1 MRAGVVVGV
10 AVAVGAVGCAK
21 RIIRPPTEAY
31 VELAGKKASYRQW
44 AKTEE
49 LCLQDP
55 ALFQSDLESMSQLLA
70 VFLEKTSGGLNGAWG
85 DEQIGV
91 LEDGTFLLPQPLA
104 LEAASI
110 EAAELSQCRWTGL
123 EQAKELNLMAKKRLE
138 QAPDLLKVA
147 KARRALADWKAEHP
161 ALEQQA
167 RAQRCVTPSKQPV
180 LFHACE
186 DEASRLE
193 WRFCDG
199 SKVVATPGN
208 VPAYEAPPPAAP
220 APEPAATKGKVKTKA
235 KKAAPKLPEP
245 DVYLDLAAKY
255 PPGDVARAPK
265 VPKIVP
271 VKKDDGA
278 AEPEAI

>member
-10 AVAVGAVGCAK
+10 AVAVGAIGCVK
-21 RIIRPPTEAY
+21 RIVRPPTEAY
-31 VELAGKKASYRQW
+31 VELAGRKASYRQW

-55 ALFQSDLESMSQLLA
+55 AVFQGDLDSMNQLLA
-70 VFLEKTSGGLNGAWG
+70 VFLEKTSAGLDGAWG

-91 LEDGTFLLPQPLA
+91 LEDGQVLLPTPLA

-110 EAAELSQCRWTGL
+110 EAAELSQCKWTGL
-123 EQAKELNLMAKKRLE
+123 QQAKELNTLAKKRLE

-147 KARRALADWKAEHP
+147 KARRALADWKAAHP
-161 ALEQQA
+161 ALERQA
-167 RAQRCVTPSKQPV
+167 REQACAAPSKQPV

-199 SKVVATPGN
+199 SKVVASPGN
-208 VPAYEAPPPAAP
+208 VPAYEQPQPP
-220 APEPAATKGKVKTKA
+220 APEPTAA
-235 KKAAPKLPEP
+235 KKARAKKPPPKLSPPE
-245 DVYLDLAAKY
+245 VYLDLASKY
-255 PPGDVARAPK
+255 PAGDVVRAPK
-265 VPKIVP
+265 IPKIVP

-278 AEPEAI
+278 EEPEAI

>member
-10 AVAVGAVGCAK
+10 AVAVGAVGCVK

-55 ALFQSDLESMSQLLA
+55 AVFQGDLDSMNQLLA
-70 VFLEKTSGGLNGAWG
+70 VFLEKTSAGLDGAWG

-91 LEDGTFLLPQPLA
+91 LEDGQVLLPQPLA
-104 LEAASI
+104 LEAASL
-110 EAAELSQCRWTGL
+110 EAAELSQCKWTGL
-123 EQAKELNLMAKKRLE
+123 QQAKELNTMAKKRLE

-147 KARRALADWKAEHP
+147 KARRALADWKAAHP
-161 ALEQQA
+161 TLEQQA
-167 RAQRCVTPSKQPV
+167 REQHCAAPAKQPV

-199 SKVVATPGN
+199 SKVVASPGN
-208 VPAYEAPPPAAP
+208 VPTWEQPQPP
-220 APEPAATKGKVKTKA
+220 APEPAGAKKAKA
-235 KKAAPKLPEP
+235 KKPPPKLSPPE
-245 DVYLDLAAKY
+245 VYLDLASKY
-255 PPGDVARAPK
+255 PAGDVVRAPK
-265 VPKIVP
+265 IPKIVP

-278 AEPEAI
+278 EEPEAI

>member
-1 MRAGVVVGV
+1 MRAGVVVGIV
-10 AVAVGAVGCAK
+10 VAVGAVGCAK
-21 RIIRPPTEAY
+21 RLIRPPTEAF

-55 ALFQSDLESMSQLLA
+55 KLFQGDLDSMNQLLA
-70 VFLEKTSGGLNGAWG
+70 AFLEKTSAGLDGAWG

-91 LEDGTFLLPQPLA
+91 LEDGTFLLPQPLS

-110 EAAELSQCRWTGL
+110 EAAELSQCKWTGL
-123 EQAKELNLMAKKRLE
+123 EQAKELNTMAKKRLE

-147 KARRALADWKAEHP
+147 KARRALADWKAAHP
-161 ALEQQA
+161 GLEQQA
-167 RAQRCVTPSKQPV
+167 REQRCAAPSKQPV

-208 VPAYEAPPPAAP
+208 VPAYEAPQPP
-220 APEPAATKGKVKTKA
+220 APEPAAAKGKAKA
-235 KKAAPKLPEP
+235 KKPPPKLPEAQ
-245 DVYLDLAAKY
+245 VYLDLAAKF
-255 PPGDVARAPK
+255 PTGDVVRAPK

-278 AEPEAI
+278 EEPEAI